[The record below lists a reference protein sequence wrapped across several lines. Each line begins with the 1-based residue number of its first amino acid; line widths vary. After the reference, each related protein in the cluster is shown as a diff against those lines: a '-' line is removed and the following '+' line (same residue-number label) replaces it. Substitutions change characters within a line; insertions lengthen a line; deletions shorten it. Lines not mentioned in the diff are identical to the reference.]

1 MAKQKQKSA
10 SKKQPTKTA
19 PRGAG
24 LAEASYAASM
34 DKDVPTLRSVMAA
47 TNGGGSPENVPGFDL
62 FRAVT
67 AGFETRRIAG
77 PTFLA
82 AHPDG
87 GFFSQGATRP
97 IPAVRSS
104 SAKPENVI
112 GVDNRVVITDT
123 SMTPWRCICHLEVEY
138 ERGPV
143 GFGTGFLVSE
153 HAVITAAHVLV
164 DRSRDGWAIRAMR
177 VGCASSPAATGRSRR
192 TAISS
197 RKSGTYP
204 RLGRTERQPEQGD
217 RFRLRRHPCP
227 DDKELDVW
235 KEEYAR
241 RLGYF
246 GLKAL
251 RGCGHGNS
259 LLFVNNAGYP
269 HEADK
274 PYGTLWYNAGRVSKV
289 DDAFVEYLVDT
300 EGGQSGS
307 PVYFYRR
314 GREAALRDR
323 HSHDRRLRE
332 PRSPDH
338 TRGVRSDLRVGATLI
353 LVTARRA
360 WPSARRPRDLRPA
373 WSRRR
378 PKPPAPCR
386 CHRASP

>member
-1 MAKQKQKSA
+1 MAKQRRKSP
-10 SKKQPTKTA
+10 SKKRSNKAA

-24 LAEASYAASM
+24 LAEAAYAASV

-67 AGFETRRIAG
+67 AGFQTRRIAG

-87 GFFSQGATRP
+87 GFFSQGATSP
-97 IPAVRSS
+97 IPAVRPS

-112 GVDNRVVITDT
+112 GVDNRVVVSDT

-164 DRSRDGWAIRAMR
+164 DRSRDGWANPRHARR
-177 VGCASSPAATGRSRR
+177 VRVVPGRNGTLAPYGYFVSEEWGVSKVWKDKNANPNTATASDYGFVRVP
-192 TAISS
+192 
-197 RKSGTYP
+197 K
-204 RLGRTERQPEQGD
+204 
-217 RFRLRRHPCP
+217 
-227 DDKELDVW
+227 DKELDVW

-251 RGCGHGNS
+251 PTAAMENS

-289 DDAFVEYLVDT
+289 HDAFVEYLVDT

-307 PVYFYRR
+307 PVYFYDEGEQQRYVIAIHTTGDFVNR
-314 GREAALRDR
+314 GLRITREVFDQICEWAQ
-323 HSHDRRLRE
+323 
-332 PRSPDH
+332 RS
-338 TRGVRSDLRVGATLI
+338 S
-353 LVTARRA
+353 
-360 WPSARRPRDLRPA
+360 
-373 WSRRR
+373 
-378 PKPPAPCR
+378 
-386 CHRASP
+386 